1 MYLPVPMIN
10 SGVVFLSDLWSGQ
23 VKAILNQSENVLPLH
38 TSIQD
43 DADPVLTLIHMVSRY
58 HCRKNLSPEIALH
71 RVRLDI
77 DPDVMFPLKDQ
88 RKDLPIGLVPNRSP
102 IVIKWVILIDKGQP
116 LFCRQASTA
125 SQTAGFWYAFQVCPV
140 TPGLLNGHGVQFFDI
155 GKRRIPRGGCKNTM
169 QLTCR

>member
-1 MYLPVPMIN
+1 MIN

-43 DADPVLTLIHMVSRY
+43 DADPVLLIHMVSRY

-102 IVIKWVILIDKGQP
+102 IVIKWVILIDKGQ
-116 LFCRQASTA
+116 LQASLHSLFSGLSQA
-125 SQTAGFWYAFQVCPV
+125 SLPSTVPISKPQVFQVCLSFV
-140 TPGLLNGHGVQFFDI
+140 
-155 GKRRIPRGGCKNTM
+155 
-169 QLTCR
+169 